1 MKFFT
6 SKLRSQADFYTQIA
20 LMFVVVIFV
29 NIIFA
34 FLPLR
39 LDVTEARIFSI
50 SDVTKETLNNLDDII
65 TIKAYFSKDVPG
77 QIALVREQIKDILGE
92 YKHYGGSKIQIRIMD
107 PGSDEKTAQEAQMQG
122 IPPIQFNVL
131 RKGKAELTQGYM
143 GLAILY
149 GDKVETVPV
158 ILQEHLATLEF
169 DLTAAIKKVTAGKAL
184 TVGIVI
190 KEDALIPMDRLEFL
204 EQLLSRNY
212 RVAGVDISS
221 GDLVDENITTLI
233 IPGPTGELTDR
244 ELYVLDQFVMSGRG
258 ALFFV
263 DGVLVDQSLGATP
276 NGANIFKL
284 LEKYGVAVNKDLV
297 YDPLSH
303 SNATFSQ
310 GQSLQF
316 STPYPFWPKIPKEG
330 FNGESVLVN
339 QLESIVL
346 PWASTITVKG
356 DGYDVLVRTS
366 GGAEKREGNFDLA
379 PAGLFFP
386 QVEGGK
392 TGQALP
398 VAVRV
403 GASLTSLYDKAVP
416 AESGEKSAQIKESIK
431 RVDSARVIVVS
442 DANIIENGFM
452 GRYEG
457 SNAVFVQ
464 NLVDGL
470 TLDESL
476 ASIRAKS
483 VTDRPI
489 AELDATA
496 RSLVTYG
503 NIFGVPLVVV
513 FLALLR
519 FAWRRK
525 GQRGDVGY

>member
-6 SKLRSQADFYTQIA
+6 SKLRSQADFYTQIG
-20 LMFVVVIFV
+20 LMLVVVVFA

-39 LDVTEARIFSI
+39 FDVTEARIFSV
-50 SDVTKETLNNLDDII
+50 SDVTKETLKNLDDII

-77 QIALVREQIKDILGE
+77 QVALVQEQIKDILGE
-92 YKHYGGSKIQIRIMD
+92 YKHYGGLKIQIRIVD
-107 PGSDEKTAQEAQMQG
+107 PGTDEKIAQEAQMQG
-122 IPPIQFNVL
+122 IPPIRFNVL
-131 RKGKAELTQGYM
+131 RKGKAELTDGYM

-149 GDKVETVPV
+149 GDKVETLPV
-158 ILQEHLATLEF
+158 ILQQHLSTLEF
-169 DLTAAIKKVTAGKAL
+169 DLTAAIKKVTAGKDL
-184 TVGIVI
+184 LVGIAN
-190 KEDALIPMDRLEFL
+190 KESAFISKDRLEFL

-212 RVAGVDISS
+212 RVAPVDFSDGNLI
-221 GDLVDENITTLI
+221 DLSITTLI
-233 IPGPTGELTDR
+233 IPGPTGQLSDR

-263 DGVLVDQSLGATP
+263 DGVLVDQNLGATP
-276 NGANIFKL
+276 NESNIFKL
-284 LEKYGVAVNKDLV
+284 LEHYGVTVNKDLV
-297 YDPLSH
+297 YDPVSH
-303 SNATFSQ
+303 GQATFSQ

-316 STPYPFWPKIPKEG
+316 STPYPFWPQIPKEG
-330 FNGESVLVN
+330 FSEESVLVN

-356 DGYDVLVRTS
+356 DGYDVLARTS
-366 GGAEKREGNFDLA
+366 AGAQIKESNFDLA
-379 PAGLFFP
+379 PSGLFFP
-386 QVEGGK
+386 PVK
-392 TGQALP
+392 DSTTGQALSL
-398 VAVRV
+398 AVRV
-403 GASLTSLYDKAVP
+403 SAPLTSMFDKAVL
-416 AESGEKSAQIKESIK
+416 AESEEKAKQSEESIK
-431 RVDSARVIVVS
+431 KVDNARVIVVS

-452 GRYEG
+452 GRYED

-489 AELDATA
+489 AELDPTA
-496 RSLVTYG
+496 RSLVMYG
-503 NIFGVPLVVV
+503 NIFGVPLLVAI
-513 FLALLR
+513 FALMR

-525 GQRGDVGY
+525 GQRSDSVY